1 MHALPACAGRAC
13 FFHQQLPIF
22 TMTLFARSTAQFSRW
37 SNPIAALM
45 LIGASGAASTGAHA
59 DPADFQAMPGLW
71 KITLHTLKDGK
82 DQVKWKCFYDGAD
95 PWTTLADAMQ
105 PEANCQRSGEHR
117 TSTALAWQVSCEARN
132 GTARIELDSAQ
143 HYAGKVMLDGK
154 QVLDIDGKRYAACTG
169 PAD

>member
-1 MHALPACAGRAC
+1 MLFPST
-13 FFHQQLPIF
+13 LSIF
-22 TMTLFARSTAQFSRW
+22 MMTFLARSTTHLSRW

-45 LIGASGAASTGAHA
+45 LIGASGAISTGAHA

-71 KITLHTLKDGK
+71 KITLHTLKDGHAQ

-95 PWTTLADAMQ
+95 PWTTFADAMQ
-105 PEANCQRSGEHR
+105 PDASCQRSGEHR
-117 TSTALAWQVSCEARN
+117 TSTALAWQESCGTHK

-143 HYAGKVMLDGK
+143 HFAGKVMLDEK
-154 QVLDIDGKRYAACTG
+154 QSLDIDGKRYAACTG